1 MNLSVV
7 KPVLV
12 TIAAVMIGQFSTP
25 AEARYRG
32 TGPVCVSGV
41 SSNDR
46 LNIRVTPTSKGRI
59 VGAFSPG
66 QCGMNVES
74 VNGNWTYLRGSD
86 HGRRV
91 EGWVFNKFLRA
102 RGGQSSQYFACV
114 SGVAS
119 NDVLNIRAGR
129 GTRFGIV
136 GFIRPRQCGVYVT
149 KVRGRWARVRSN
161 GNVGWVAKKFLARR

>member
-1 MNLSVV
+1 MKSGMFKNIMAAIAM
-7 KPVLV
+7 V
-12 TIAAVMIGQFSTP
+12 TAGLFAGE

-41 SSNDR
+41 ASNDR
-46 LNIRVTPTSKGRI
+46 LNIRSNPSSRGRI

-74 VNGNWTYLRGSD
+74 VSGNWTYLRGSD
-86 HGRRV
+86 NGRRV
-91 EGWVFNKFLRA
+91 QGWVYNKFLRGG
-102 RGGQSSQYFACV
+102 GGQSRQYYACV

-136 GFIRPRQCGVYVT
+136 GFITPHRCGVYVT
-149 KVRGRWARVRSN
+149 QTRGGWARVQT
-161 GNVGWVAKKFLARR
+161 GGYVGWVAKKFLYRQ